1 MNWQPQSGPQ
11 EKAIRANFVDEIFY
25 GGGRGGGKSWTLCY
39 MFLMGVEKYGEHWK
53 GVLFR
58 RTYPELD
65 EIIDQTRKMYRDFYP
80 DAEYKVGTHQWQFP
94 NGATLKLRHIE
105 NEADADHYQGMA
117 FTFVAFDELG
127 SWSDLKAYHKI
138 KATLRSGSADVPDK
152 KIVSSGNPG
161 GPNHQNIKKY
171 FIDPAPEG
179 TVIEGE
185 DGMSR
190 MYIRSLVTDNKILLD
205 RDPHYINRL
214 KSVGDEHLVK
224 AWLEGDWDAFVGQYF
239 TNWNEK
245 KIAVNS
251 YEIPDHWPLFGA
263 MDYGEAAPTS
273 FGLYTVDYD
282 GNVYRIAE
290 YYQDNASASQHAD
303 NITKMIESC
312 PFTEGR
318 YPQTIYCDPS
328 MFTKRRL
335 SAAISHSPADVFAE
349 HGLFLTRASNDRITG
364 WRVINDALI
373 KERFFCFN
381 GWNDALMRTM
391 PALPRSNKNPEDLD
405 THAEDHAADEL
416 RYAMMHVYRPHKP
429 EEERPYEGTGQE
441 VIDMMEQGWGTRKG
455 RYALA

>member
-1 MNWQPQSGPQ
+1 MNWQPQPGPQ

-80 DAEYKVGTHQWQFP
+80 DAEYKVGTHQWQFS

-138 KATLRSGSADVPDK
+138 KACLRSGSADVPDK

-185 DGMSR
+185 DGMNR

-214 KSVGDEHLVK
+214 KT
-224 AWLEGDWDAFVGQYF
+224 ATDAFRPCILHPGKNHDTF
-239 TNWNEK
+239 C
-245 KIAVNS
+245 A
-251 YEIPDHWPLFGA
+251 
-263 MDYGEAAPTS
+263 
-273 FGLYTVDYD
+273 FGL
-282 GNVYRIAE
+282 
-290 YYQDNASASQHAD
+290 
-303 NITKMIESC
+303 
-312 PFTEGR
+312 
-318 YPQTIYCDPS
+318 
-328 MFTKRRL
+328 
-335 SAAISHSPADVFAE
+335 
-349 HGLFLTRASNDRITG
+349 
-364 WRVINDALI
+364 
-373 KERFFCFN
+373 
-381 GWNDALMRTM
+381 
-391 PALPRSNKNPEDLD
+391 
-405 THAEDHAADEL
+405 
-416 RYAMMHVYRPHKP
+416 
-429 EEERPYEGTGQE
+429 
-441 VIDMMEQGWGTRKG
+441 
-455 RYALA
+455 